1 MGTSG
6 QSAFDDARLRV
17 MQTYNAA
24 AEYYDA
30 PACGFWARAGRH
42 TVERLSPAAG
52 ARVLDVACGSG
63 ASALA
68 AAEAVGPEGSVLGID
83 LADRLLDL
91 ARAKAQVLG
100 LGNTEFRVGDMT
112 ETGLADGS
120 FDAVVCVLGI
130 FFVPSMERQ
139 MAELWRMTRPGGGKL
154 AITSWGPRVFA
165 PAYDVFREHVR
176 ELRPDLDAVSH
187 PWERI
192 STPEALRQ
200 LFEDGGARPPEVA
213 AENGWQLLKQ
223 PQDFWTMVLGSGV
236 RRTLERLGP
245 ENSERVRDAVLD
257 WVLRNG
263 VDRVE
268 TNFLYAAA
276 ERV

>member
-6 QSAFDDARLRV
+6 QSAIDETRLRV
-17 MQTYNAA
+17 AQTYSAA
-24 AEYYDA
+24 ADYYDA
-30 PACGFWARAGRH
+30 PACGFWARAGRR
-42 TVERLSPAAG
+42 TVERLSLAAG

-63 ASALA
+63 AAALA
-68 AAEAVGPEGSVLGID
+68 AAAAVGPAGSVLGID
-83 LADRLLDL
+83 LADRLLEL
-91 ARAKAQVLG
+91 ARAKAQALELTSV
-100 LGNTEFRVGDMT
+100 EFQIGDM
-112 ETGLADGS
+112 EQTGLPDGS

-130 FFVPSMERQ
+130 FFVPAMERQ
-139 MAELWRMTRPGGGKL
+139 VAELWRMVRPGGGKL
-154 AITSWGPRVFA
+154 AITSWGPRVFS
-165 PAYDVFREHVR
+165 PAYDVFREQVR
-176 ELRPDLDAVSH
+176 ALRPDIDAAAH

-223 PQDFWTMVLGSGV
+223 PQDFWTIVLGSGV

-245 ENSERVRDAVLD
+245 ENAERVRDAVLD

-268 TNFLYAAA
+268 TNFLYAVA